1 MPPNGSKI
9 RRGEAPQV
17 GVACENPLLDRKPP
31 SSLFCVRTQRFKFS
45 ANRKT
50 TQNRTQR
57 FRYMDLRCRFATTES
72 LVPTPSLLMLLCAE
86 GMEVAPNGQ
95 LLTFDTEKVRIKRF
109 RGAPWRP
116 LSWSD
121 VRYSSMSV
129 CFYFW
134 CSSTRWLCRDTSI
147 SCRQMGR
154 WGGLL

>member
-1 MPPNGSKI
+1 MLPNGSKI
-9 RRGEAPQV
+9 RRGETPQL
-17 GVACENPLLDRKPP
+17 GVACENPLLDRRWS
-31 SSLFCVRTQRFKFS
+31 SSLFCVRTHRFKFS

-57 FRYMDLRCRFATTES
+57 FRYIDLPLSIRHRGVTRSYS
-72 LVPTPSLLMLLCAE
+72 LITDVT
-86 GMEVAPNGQ
+86 VAVNRQ
-95 LLTFDTEKVRIKRF
+95 LLTFGTEKVRIKRL

-121 VRYSSMSV
+121 LRYSSISG

-147 SCRQMGR
+147 SCRQTGSR
-154 WGGLL
+154 GGLL